1 MSSITAAASGYASG
15 GIGDAMFRAGKTQT
29 LVHAGV
35 EANRAA
41 LYDPCRPI
49 LYQRGRS
56 QDALSSSRYN
66 QRSRRSQ
73 ILATIR
79 RLLTEHGFDGLTMRR
94 IAEASGHAVQT
105 IYSLVGSRDEAILE
119 AINEYV
125 RYVGRTT
132 ESRWDDPY
140 AVIGITDGWV
150 QSMATTPEF
159 CRQVSLIFFTQSRGV
174 FYKFRDQQLGRMFN
188 LLTKQQK
195 CGVLK
200 ADVNVRDL
208 SEQLVVL
215 STGLCLE
222 WSDRPFPLEH
232 LHRRLYS
239 GYRSLLGAAIDPD
252 FVASMDRA

>member
-1 MSSITAAASGYASG
+1 
-15 GIGDAMFRAGKTQT
+15 
-29 LVHAGV
+29 
-35 EANRAA
+35 
-41 LYDPCRPI
+41 
-49 LYQRGRS
+49 
-56 QDALSSSRYN
+56 
-66 QRSRRSQ
+66 
-73 ILATIR
+73 
-79 RLLTEHGFDGLTMRR
+79 
-94 IAEASGHAVQT
+94 
-105 IYSLVGSRDEAILE
+105 
-119 AINEYV
+119 
-125 RYVGRTT
+125 
-132 ESRWDDPY
+132 
-140 AVIGITDGWV
+140 
-150 QSMATTPEF
+150 
-159 CRQVSLIFFTQSRGV
+159 
-174 FYKFRDQQLGRMFN
+174 MFN